1 VEARPDLAAQ
11 DAAGSMQVDTRVF
24 SLSAIKKAAYR
35 FSDRFFVA
43 IDSDREPEVRVR
55 FTAKPG
61 IAADLNIAVGE
72 FRNELLDQD
81 LRERIR
87 GETEGVRRLLLA
99 HALSQVP
106 LIQPEL
112 DTSDYDPDASTQ
124 R

>member
-1 VEARPDLAAQ
+1 MAVIPESGDPHLARAIR
-11 DAAGSMQVDTRVF
+11 VDTGVF

-35 FSDRFFVA
+35 FSDRFYVEV
-43 IDSDREPEVRVR
+43 DSVGGLEATVRLS
-55 FTAKPG
+55 AKPG
-61 IAADLNIAVGE
+61 RVADMDAATGE

-87 GETEGVRRLLLA
+87 AETEGIRRLLLA
-99 HALSQVP
+99 HALSRVP

-112 DTSDYDPDASTQ
+112 ENADYDADPSVQ

>member
-1 VEARPDLAAQ
+1 VEAWPELADQ
-11 DAAGSMQVDTRVF
+11 DDTGTIHIDTRIS
-24 SLSAIKKAAYR
+24 SLSAVKKAAYR

-43 IDSDREPEVRVR
+43 IDPGCETEVTVR
-55 FTAKPG
+55 FSPKPG
-61 IAADLNIAVGE
+61 IAADLSVSAGE

-106 LIQPEL
+106 LIQAEL
-112 DTSDYDPDASTQ
+112 ETSDYDTDAFAEQ
-124 R
+124 

>member
-1 VEARPDLAAQ
+1 VEARSELDDQ
-11 DAAGSMQVDTRVF
+11 DDAGTIHIDTRIS

-35 FSDRFFVA
+35 FSDRLFVA
-43 IDSDREPEVRVR
+43 IDPGRELEVTVR
-55 FTAKPG
+55 FSPKPG
-61 IAADLNIAVGE
+61 IDADLKVAVGE

-112 DTSDYDPDASTQ
+112 ETSDYDHDASTQ

>member
-1 VEARPDLAAQ
+1 MAGRPELGDQ
-11 DAAGSMQVDTRVF
+11 DVAGTIRVDTRVS

-43 IDSDREPEVRVR
+43 IDPDHEPEIRVR
-55 FTAKPG
+55 FSAKPG
-61 IAADLNIAVGE
+61 IATDLEVAVGE

-87 GETEGVRRLLLA
+87 GETEGIRRLLLA
-99 HALSQVP
+99 HALSRVP

-112 DTSDYDPDASTQ
+112 ETSDYDPEAST
-124 R
+124 